1 MFFYQVYKTSNITE
15 YLRVIWKLTILT
27 WKNLHLTEFSTK
39 IHWNLW
45 LAASDVFHMFMQQ
58 IKFF

>member
-15 YLRVIWKLTILT
+15 YLRVIWKLTTLT
-27 WKNLHLTEFSTK
+27 WKDLHLTEFSTK

-45 LAASDVFHMFMQQ
+45 LAASDVFHMFMQ
-58 IKFF
+58 